1 MPYIRRGLPPGF
13 EWIRGQGRHAV
24 VDDRGELSE
33 TAATVVR
40 ERDEGGR
47 RYRWTALESSGVVE
61 GPRGLLKAK
70 IDVESVLWSSVEVD
84 EE

>member
-13 EWIRGQGRHAV
+13 EWIRGQGSHTV

-33 TAATVVR
+33 TVAMVVR
-40 ERDEGGR
+40 ERDEKGC
-47 RYRWTALESSGVVE
+47 RYRWTALDGSGVVE
-61 GPRGLLKAK
+61 GHRGLLKAK
-70 IDVESVLWSSVEVD
+70 VDVESVLWSSVEVD